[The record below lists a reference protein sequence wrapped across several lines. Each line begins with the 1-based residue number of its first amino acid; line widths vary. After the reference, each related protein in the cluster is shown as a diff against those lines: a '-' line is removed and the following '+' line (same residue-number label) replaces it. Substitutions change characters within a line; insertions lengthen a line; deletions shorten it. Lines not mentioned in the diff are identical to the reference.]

1 MGGKKM
7 NKFMRKMATLL
18 MTALVLCLM
27 TTAVFAADTDKSE
40 KEQAKIV
47 KERAEIDELS
57 AKALANLYEKVPSA
71 ERVIDNCYAYAT
83 LSNTGMKLGIFG
95 DAHGRGLAVNN
106 ETGERLYM
114 RMKEMG
120 IGLGLG
126 VKEYDLIFVIG
137 TEAAWNSFISGDI
150 KFASS
155 AEASANDGVTG
166 DSIEGASIAAKGVW
180 VYQMT
185 KKGLSLDASIKG
197 TKIYPD
203 KKLNKY
209 EEPEE

>member
-1 MGGKKM
+1 M
-7 NKFMRKMATLL
+7 NKFMKKMAALL

-203 KKLNKY
+203 KKLNTY
-209 EEPEE
+209 EEQEE

>member
-1 MGGKKM
+1 
-7 NKFMRKMATLL
+7 MRKTVTWIMALL
-18 MTALVLCLM
+18 MLCTMTA
-27 TTAVFAADTDKSE
+27 TVFAANPEKIQKERTEIEELSE
-40 KEQAKIV
+40 K
-47 KERAEIDELS
+47 
-57 AKALANLYEKVPSA
+57 ALQNLYAKVPSA
-71 ERVIDNCYAYAT
+71 ERVIENCYAYAT

-95 DAHGRGLAVNN
+95 DAHGRGLAINN

-120 IGLGLG
+120 LGLGIG

-137 TEAAWNSFISGDI
+137 TETAWNSFISGDI

-155 AEASANDGVTG
+155 AEAAASDGVTG

-180 VYQMT
+180 VYQIT
-185 KKGLSLDASIKG
+185 KKGLTLDASIKG

-203 KKLNKY
+203 KKLNTY
-209 EEPEE
+209 EEEEKS

>member
-1 MGGKKM
+1 MKE
-7 NKFMRKMATLL
+7 FMKTATWIVALL
-18 MTALVLCLM
+18 MMCL
-27 TTAVFAADTDKSE
+27 TTATAFAANPEKIQKERTEIEELSE
-40 KEQAKIV
+40 K
-47 KERAEIDELS
+47 
-57 AKALANLYEKVPSA
+57 ALQNLYAKVPSA
-71 ERVIDNCYAYAT
+71 ERVIENCYAYAT

-95 DAHGRGLAVNN
+95 DAHGRGLAINN

-114 RMKEMG
+114 RLKEMG
-120 IGLGLG
+120 LGLGLG

-137 TEAAWNSFISGDI
+137 TEEAWNSFISGDR

-155 AEASANDGVTG
+155 AEAAARDGVTG

-185 KKGLSLDASIKG
+185 KKGLTLDVSIKG

-203 KKLNKY
+203 KKLNQY
-209 EEPEE
+209 E

>member
-1 MGGKKM
+1 M
-7 NKFMRKMATLL
+7 
-18 MTALVLCLM
+18 
-27 TTAVFAADTDKSE
+27 
-40 KEQAKIV
+40 

-95 DAHGRGLAVNN
+95 DAHGRGLAVNT

-114 RMKEMG
+114 RMREMG

-137 TEAAWNSFISGDI
+137 TEEAWDSFISGDI
-150 KFASS
+150 KFATS
-155 AEASANDGVTG
+155 AEAAANDGVTG

-180 VYQMT
+180 VYQIT
-185 KKGLSLDASIKG
+185 KKGLTLDASIKG

-203 KKLNKY
+203 KKLNTY
-209 EEPEE
+209 EEQE

>member
-1 MGGKKM
+1 M
-7 NKFMRKMATLL
+7 NKFMKKMAALL

-57 AKALANLYEKVPSA
+57 DKALANLYEKVPSA

-209 EEPEE
+209 EEQEE

>member
-1 MGGKKM
+1 MKKT
-7 NKFMRKMATLL
+7 ATWIL
-18 MTALVLCLM
+18 AVLVLCLM
-27 TTAVFAADTDKSE
+27 TATAFAANPDKV
-40 KEQAKIV
+40 Q
-47 KERAEIDELS
+47 KERTKIDELS
-57 AKALANLYEKVPSA
+57 VRALQNLYAKVPSA
-71 ERVIDNCYAYAT
+71 ERVIENSYAYAT
-83 LSNTGMKLGIFG
+83 LSNTGMKLGLFG

-137 TEAAWNSFISGDI
+137 TEEAWNSFISGEV

-155 AEASANDGVTG
+155 AEASASDGEAGGAV
-166 DSIEGASIAAKGVW
+166 EGASIAAKGIW

-185 KKGLSLDASIKG
+185 KKGLALDASIKG

-203 KKLNKY
+203 KKLNAY
-209 EEPEE
+209 EEQAAS